1 MFRLI
6 FLEITSLNRGENQVR
21 LNLPLEAMLP
31 LTDFQHQN
39 RVGSKSQAATQI
51 LILYLHDHGFL
62 TDKNLASI
70 KKRTKI
76 FKTDEEFI
84 ETKKIVYEEEIR
96 KRYMEETSRAIFIP
110 HRDKELLANTLQTVK
125 TLPLNEWSRFVVGYY
140 NRAKKYEA
148 NPVAKEILDCMLKIP
163 QVKRLLIKKTLLKK
177 ENI

>member
-1 MFRLI
+1 M
-6 FLEITSLNRGENQVR
+6 NRGENQVR

-62 TDKNLASI
+62 ADEDLTSI
-70 KKRTKI
+70 KKRTRI
-76 FKTDEEFI
+76 FKTDREFI
-84 ETKKIVYEEEIR
+84 ETKKVVYEEETR

-110 HRDKELLANTLQTVK
+110 YQDKNLLENTLQTVK
-125 TLPLNEWSRFVVGYY
+125 NSPLNEWLPFATQYY
-140 NRAKKYEA
+140 IRAKTYKE
-148 NPVAKEILDCMLKIP
+148 NPVAKEILDSMLKIP
-163 QVKRLLIKKTLLKK
+163 QVRKLLIRKTLLKK

>member
-31 LTDFQHQN
+31 LTDFQHEN

-51 LILYLHDHGFL
+51 VVLYLRDHGFL
-62 TDKNLASI
+62 TDEDLTSI

-76 FKTDEEFI
+76 FKTDKEFI

-110 HRDKELLANTLQTVK
+110 RRDRELLENTLQTVK
-125 TLPLNEWSRFVVGYY
+125 TLPLDEWSRFAVGYY
-140 NRAKKYEA
+140 NKAKTYEQH
-148 NPVAKEILDCMLKIP
+148 PIAKEIIDCMLRIP
-163 QVKRLLIKKTLLKK
+163 QVKNILIEKSLLKK
-177 ENI
+177 KNI